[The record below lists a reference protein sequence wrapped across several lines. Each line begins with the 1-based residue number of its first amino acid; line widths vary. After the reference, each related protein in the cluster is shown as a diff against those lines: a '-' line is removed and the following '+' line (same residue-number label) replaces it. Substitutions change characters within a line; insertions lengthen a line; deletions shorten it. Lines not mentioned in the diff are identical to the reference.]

1 MNIPETLLGGIS
13 PEEFLRDYWQKKP
26 LLVRQ
31 ALPGFTPHF
40 SADELGGL
48 ALEEEVES
56 RLVIEKDGSEPW
68 QVIHGPLEESLFS
81 SLPPSHWTLLV
92 QEVNRHVPEVTELF
106 DLFDFIPAWRLD
118 DIMVSY
124 AEDQGSVGP
133 HTDNYDV
140 FLIQA
145 EGKRH
150 WQISNQ
156 TVTENDLIPDISMRI
171 MADFQSQQE
180 WLLEPG
186 DMLYLPPN
194 VPHHG
199 VAQGECMTY
208 SIGFRAPARTGLWQH
223 FIDSSCASLTEQLYK
238 DPDLK
243 LTSAPGLID
252 LNARQRIRDII
263 RAIPTSDEE
272 IDSWFGGFIT
282 EPMRGVGPLPLEQPI
297 SPQAFSALLREHGE
311 CWRSEETRYGYF
323 DDEQGFRLFIHGEEV
338 LHPALSPDIGKLI
351 ADHRHFTLQQLD
363 KYLNTAQLEWLCWLY
378 NSAYLYFVDYE
389 DEDSQ

>member
-1 MNIPETLLGGIS
+1 MS

-26 LLVRQ
+26 LLIRQ

-68 QVIHGPLEESLFS
+68 QVIHGPLKESLFS
-81 SLPPSHWTLLV
+81 TLPPSHWTLLV

-106 DLFDFIPAWRLD
+106 ELFNFIPAWRLD

-140 FLIQA
+140 FLLQA

-150 WQISNQ
+150 WQISQQ
-156 TVTENDLIPDISMRI
+156 TVTEDDLIPDISMRI
-171 MADFQSQQE
+171 MADFKAEQE

-208 SIGFRAPARTGLWQH
+208 SVGFRAPAKTGLWQH
-223 FIDSSCASLTEQLYK
+223 YVDATCACVAEELYR
-238 DPDLK
+238 DPDL
-243 LTSAPGLID
+243 TATQNPGLID
-252 LNARQRIRDII
+252 LKARKRIRDVI
-263 RAIPTSDEE
+263 RAIPTSDED

-282 EPMRGVGPLPLEQPI
+282 EPMRGVGPIPLDVPL
-297 SPQAFSALLREHGE
+297 STVAFIAQLQDYGE
-311 CWRSEETRYGYF
+311 CWRSEETRFAYF
-323 DDEQGFRLFIHGEEV
+323 NDNKGFRLFIHGEEIQ
-338 LHPALSPDIGKLI
+338 HPALTPELGKLI
-351 ADHRHFTLQQLD
+351 ADQRHFSLHKLQD
-363 KYLNTAQLEWLCWLY
+363 YLHSAQVEWLCWLY
-378 NSAYLYFVDYE
+378 NFGYLYFLD
-389 DEDSQ
+389 DDDDTD

>member
-1 MNIPETLLGGIS
+1 MNRPDTFLGGIS

-26 LLVRQ
+26 LLIRQ

-68 QVIHGPLEESLFS
+68 QVIHGPLEEELFTT
-81 SLPPSHWTLLV
+81 LPPSHWTLLV
-92 QEVNRHVPEVTELF
+92 QEVNRHVPEVSDLF
-106 DLFDFIPAWRLD
+106 ELFDFIPAWRLD

-150 WQISNQ
+150 WQISEQ
-156 TVTENDLIPDISMRI
+156 SVTEADLIPDIAMRI
-171 MADFQSQQE
+171 MADFQSEQE

-194 VPHHG
+194 IPHHG

-208 SIGFRAPARTGLWQH
+208 SVGFRAPAKTGLWQH
-223 FIDSSCASLTEQLYK
+223 YVDSTCASVTEELYRDRDLTATE
-238 DPDLK
+238 
-243 LTSAPGLID
+243 SPGLID
-252 LNARQRIRDII
+252 LKARQRIRDLI
-263 RAIPTSDEE
+263 RSMPTTDED

-282 EPMRGVGPLPLEQPI
+282 EPMRGLGPMPLEPAESLQTFI
-297 SPQAFSALLREHGE
+297 SLLEQHGE
-311 CWRSEETRYGYF
+311 CWRSEDTRYAYF
-323 DDEQGFRLFIHGEEV
+323 DDEQGFRLYIHGEEV
-338 LHPALSPDIGKLI
+338 QEPRLTPQLGRLI
-351 ADHRHFTLQQLD
+351 ADQRHYSLEQMQPYLQTPQAD
-363 KYLNTAQLEWLCWLY
+363 WLCKLY
-378 NSAYLYFVDYE
+378 NAGYLFFPNYD
-389 DEDSQ
+389 DDTD

>member
-1 MNIPETLLGGIS
+1 MNIPETLLGGMS
-13 PEEFLRDYWQKKP
+13 PEEFLREYWQKKP
-26 LLVRQ
+26 LLIRQ

-68 QVIHGPLEESLFS
+68 QVIHGPLQESLFDT
-81 SLPPSHWTLLV
+81 LPPSHWTLLV

-106 DLFDFIPAWRLD
+106 ELFNFIPAWRLD

-124 AEDQGSVGP
+124 AEDQGTVGP

-150 WQISNQ
+150 WQISSQ
-156 TVTENDLIPDISMRI
+156 SVTEEDLIPDISMRI
-171 MADFQSQQE
+171 MADFQSEQE

-208 SIGFRAPARTGLWQH
+208 SVGFRAPAKTGLWQH
-223 FIDSSCASLTEQLYK
+223 FIDSTSTSVAEELYR
-238 DPDLK
+238 DPDL
-243 LTSAPGLID
+243 TPTQAPGLID
-252 LNARQRIRDII
+252 QQARERIRDII
-263 RAIPTSDEE
+263 RSIPTSDND
-272 IDSWFGGFIT
+272 IDSWFGGFIS
-282 EPMRGVGPLPLEQPI
+282 EPMRGVGPMPQEEPV
-297 SPQAFSALLREHGE
+297 SPELFIALLKQYGE
-311 CWRSEETRYGYF
+311 CWRSEETRYAYF
-323 DDEQGFRLFIHGEEV
+323 DDEQGFRLFIHGEEIQ
-338 LHPALSPDIGKLI
+338 HPGLTTELAKLI
-351 ADHRHFTLQQLD
+351 ANQRHFTMQHIQDYLD
-363 KYLNTAQLEWLCWLY
+363 STQAEWLCSLY
-378 NSAYLYFVDYE
+378 NSGYLFFLD
-389 DEDSQ
+389 DGNDTD

>member
-1 MNIPETLLGGIS
+1 MNRPDTFLGGIS

-26 LLVRQ
+26 LLIRQ
-31 ALPGFTPHF
+31 ALPGFIPHF

-68 QVIHGPLEESLFS
+68 QVIHGPLDESLFTT
-81 SLPPSHWTLLV
+81 LPPSHWTLLV
-92 QEVNRHVPEVTELF
+92 QEVNRHVPEVSELF
-106 DLFDFIPAWRLD
+106 ELFDFIPAWRLD

-150 WQISNQ
+150 WRISQQ
-156 TVTENDLIPDISMRI
+156 TVTEADLIPDIAMRI
-171 MADFQSQQE
+171 MANFQSEQE

-194 VPHHG
+194 IPHHG

-208 SIGFRAPARTGLWQH
+208 SVGFRAPAKTGLWQH
-223 FIDSSCASLTEQLYK
+223 YIDSTCISAGEELYR
-238 DPDLK
+238 D
-243 LTSAPGLID
+243 PGLEPTLHPGEID
-252 LNARQRIRDII
+252 LVARQRIRELI
-263 RAIPTSDEE
+263 RSLPSSDTE
-272 IDSWFGGFIT
+272 IDRWFGGFIT
-282 EPMRGVGPLPLEQPI
+282 EPMRGVGPIPLEPAVSLETFIHLFEQYKT
-297 SPQAFSALLREHGE
+297 
-311 CWRSEETRYGYF
+311 CWRSEDTRYAYF
-323 DDEQGFRLFIHGEEV
+323 DDEQGFRLFIHGEEIRKPE
-338 LHPALSPDIGKLI
+338 LTPELGRLI
-351 ADHRHFTLQQLD
+351 ADQRHFSLEQIRPYLQTPQA
-363 KYLNTAQLEWLCWLY
+363 KWLCELY
-378 NSAYLYFVDYE
+378 NAGYLFFAEYD
-389 DEDSQ
+389 DDTD